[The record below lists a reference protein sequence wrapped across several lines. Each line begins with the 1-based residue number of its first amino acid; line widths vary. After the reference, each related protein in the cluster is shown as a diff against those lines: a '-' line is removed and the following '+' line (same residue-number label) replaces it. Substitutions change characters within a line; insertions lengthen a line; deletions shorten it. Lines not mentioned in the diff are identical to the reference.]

1 MLSRLGMDDGK
12 DAFEKQDLPLNLLF
26 KLSESELKN
35 TLREM
40 NLTLNKRMKIYQEIR
55 DMQSRK

>member
-1 MLSRLGMDDGK
+1 MLSRWGMDDGN

-40 NLTLNKRMKIYQEIR
+40 NLTLNKRREIYREIR